1 MAATTPQTTHRLP
14 AVRDLLRSNGLWL
27 WLIVAAGS
35 TLRLQQFI
43 FNRSFWHDETLLVYN
58 LACADGWTP
67 VNQDGEV
74 AGFVCLSAAQTL
86 EQIQAGAFTQDAVAS
101 LAQGLGLL

>member
-1 MAATTPQTTHRLP
+1 M
-14 AVRDLLRSNGLWL
+14 RDLLRSNTLWL

-58 LACADGWTP
+58 LACADGWAP